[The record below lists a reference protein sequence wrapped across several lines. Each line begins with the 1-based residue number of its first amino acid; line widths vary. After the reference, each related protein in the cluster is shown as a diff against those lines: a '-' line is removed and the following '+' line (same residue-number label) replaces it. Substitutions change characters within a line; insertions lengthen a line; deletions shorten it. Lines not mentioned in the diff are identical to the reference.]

1 MNNKKWYAV
10 LPLLLA
16 SGTAFADSPA
26 PAALNR
32 MLSGGL
38 ADGLC
43 SVLTQTIPAGTTNL
57 GANDRQRVVSCAWF
71 ASERDKPVADVQPLS
86 VWLANH
92 PAFSDQASDR
102 EIIGAWQK
110 IRAGSLRG
118 GAS

>member
-1 MNNKKWYAV
+1 MNNRKWCAV

-32 MLSGGL
+32 MLSGAL

-43 SVLTQTIPAGTTNL
+43 SVLTGAIPAGTTSL
-57 GANDRQRVVSCAWF
+57 SAHDRQMVVSCAWF
-71 ASERDKPVADVQPLS
+71 ASERDKHAADVQPLP

-92 PAFSDQASDR
+92 PAFSDQAPDR
-102 EIIGAWQK
+102 VVIGAWQTL
-110 IRAGSLRG
+110 RAG

>member
-1 MNNKKWYAV
+1 MNNRKWGAV

-16 SGTAFADSPA
+16 SGTAFADSPD

-32 MLSGGL
+32 MLSGAL

-43 SVLTQTIPAGTTNL
+43 TVLTQTIPAGTTVL
-57 GANDRQRVVSCAWF
+57 SAHDRQRVVSCAWF
-71 ASERDKPVADVQPLS
+71 ASERDKPAADVQPLP

-92 PAFSDQASDR
+92 PAFSDQAPDSVV
-102 EIIGAWQK
+102 IGAWQTL
-110 IRAGSLRG
+110 RAG